1 MENQHSSQIERQIGK
16 YRLVAELGRGGMA
29 NVYLAVAQGPAGFNK
44 LVVIKLL
51 KSDLASDPSFVEMFL
66 NEAQLAARL
75 NHPNAV
81 QTNEVGA
88 DGSRPFIA
96 MEFLDGQPL
105 NRILHRGNR
114 AENNPFSL
122 AMHLRVLSEMLA
134 GLHHAHELQ
143 DYDGTPLG
151 VVHRDVTP
159 HNIFVTYDGQVKVVD
174 FGIAKVLNSNSHTQT
189 GVLKGKV
196 QYMAPEQVR
205 GEAIDRRADLF
216 TVGTL
221 LWEAAA
227 GKRMWKGLAD
237 VTILKRMVLGEIPAI
252 TEEAPDADPELIRII
267 NKALSL
273 EPADRY
279 QTALALKADLDAFLK
294 NANLTVSA
302 DDLRDWLKSTFA
314 EERAKLQKIIES
326 QIAKV
331 RSMPTS
337 ELMAASLPIVDLSAT
352 IATSASFTSG
362 GTPSGL
368 HSSPGPSSASSA
380 SLAANAS
387 AQTLSGGEPRGNGKI
402 LGGIAV
408 VAALAVGGFFLTRS
422 TPPTPTTPPEAT
434 AAAPREI
441 EVTFTAT
448 PPEAQLFWD
457 DKPLPGNPFK
467 GRFPADGKAHR
478 LVVRAPGHLERVQ
491 EVDLS
496 IVSEITVRL
505 EREPE
510 KVADKG
516 DPAPKDDPKDD
527 RKSARNTGGG
537 RPVPQAPPPTAAP
550 TPTPTP
556 TPTQPPADSPGLKVD
571 PGKKPKRNIDKDVPY
586 PLSIPLALLLPLR

>member
-1 MENQHSSQIERQIGK
+1 MENQNASQIERQIGK

-29 NVYLAVAQGPAGFNK
+29 NVYLAVVQGPAGFNK

-75 NHPNAV
+75 NHPNVV

-105 NRILHRGNR
+105 NRVLHRGTREDNTS
-114 AENNPFSL
+114 FTL
-122 AMHLRVLSEMLA
+122 AMHLRILCEMLA

-143 DYDGTPLG
+143 DFDGTPLG

-174 FGIAKVLNSNSHTQT
+174 FGIAKVLNSTSHTQT

-205 GEAIDRRADLF
+205 GEAIDRRADIF
-216 TVGTL
+216 TVGIL

-237 VTILKRMVLGEIPAI
+237 VVILKRMVLGEIPSL
-252 TEEAPDADPELIRII
+252 TEENPQVDPELARII
-267 NKALSL
+267 TRCLALST
-273 EPADRY
+273 EDRY
-279 QTALALKADLDAFLK
+279 QTALALKAELEAFLK
-294 NANLTVSA
+294 ASHQVVGA
-302 DDLRDWLKSTFA
+302 DELRAWLRDTFA
-314 EERAKLQKIIES
+314 EDRAKLQKIIET

-337 ELMAASLPIVDLSAT
+337 ELMAANLPIVDLSAT
-352 IATSASFTSG
+352 IATSGSFSTS

-368 HSSPGPSSASSA
+368 HSSPNSSSSA
-380 SLAANAS
+380 SLASNS
-387 AQTLSGGEPRGNGKI
+387 SSQTLPGVAPQGNGKLI
-402 LGGIAV
+402 GGL
-408 VAALAVGGFFLTRS
+408 VALVALAAGGFFLTR
-422 TPPTPTTPPEAT
+422 PPPAAPPPPQEA
-434 AAAPREI
+434 AAAPRE
-441 EVTFTAT
+441 VAVLFTAS

-467 GRFPADGKAHR
+467 GRFPADGKSHR
-478 LVVRAPGHLERVQ
+478 LVIRAPGHLERSQ
-491 EVDLS
+491 EIDLS
-496 IVSEITVRL
+496 IVSEVTINL

-510 KVADKG
+510 KIADKG
-516 DPAPKDDPKDD
+516 EPPKDDKDT
-527 RKSARNTGGG
+527 KGP
-537 RPVPQAPPPTAAP
+537 RPVPGAGRPARYDPPPPATATATTTATATAPPV
-550 TPTPTP
+550 
-556 TPTQPPADSPGLKVD
+556 DGPGLKVD
-571 PGKKPKRNIDKDVPY
+571 PSKKPKRTIDKDDPY
-586 PLSIPLALLLPLR
+586 R